1 MSWQELTAA
10 YIDTSL
16 VGSGHIDKASIISVA
31 GDSTW
36 ATTPDFAVGADEIKT
51 LIAILNDPDKQDGP
65 AVKKAFEEGIH
76 VAGER
81 YVATRVEE
89 GHVYGRKGKTGICIV
104 KTKQAIL
111 IGHYGENVQ
120 AGNATQTV
128 EALALY
134 LTGLGY

>member
-1 MSWQELTAA
+1 MSWQA
-10 YIDTSL
+10 YVDSSL
-16 VGSGHIDKASIISVA
+16 VGSGHIDKAVIVSAA

-36 ATTPDFAVGADEIKT
+36 AATEGFTVGADELQNI
-51 LIAILNDPDKQDGP
+51 ISILNEQDKQNGP
-65 AVKKAFEEGIH
+65 SVVKAYSDGIH

-81 YVATRVEE
+81 YVATRIEDR
-89 GHVYGRKGKTGICIV
+89 HVYGRQGRTGICIV

-128 EALALY
+128 EALADY
-134 LTGLGY
+134 LIGLGY

>member
-1 MSWQELTAA
+1 MSWQA
-10 YIDTSL
+10 YVDSSL
-16 VGSGHIDKASIISVA
+16 VGSGHIDKAAIFSAA

-36 ATTPDFAVGADEIKT
+36 AATPGFTVAPSEIT
-51 LIAILNDPDKQDGP
+51 AIISILNESDKSNGP
-65 AVKKAFEEGIH
+65 AATKAFAEGIH

-81 YVATRVEE
+81 YVATRNEDR
-89 GHVYGRKGKTGICIV
+89 HVYGRQGRTGICIV

-128 EALALY
+128 EALADY
-134 LTGLGY
+134 LVGLGY